1 MRLKLSVYSFVFGFT
16 NSWTLLQRQFTLRVA
31 SFLISLMCIVIWLSG
46 SLRFNVLI
54 SRKAPSVQMEP
65 YEIMNTYRESD
76 DTSKYKKILF
86 WNEAYG
92 GKTYDI
98 GIGSDVFHQA
108 GCPVWK
114 HSEKT
119 VTASVICLLAA
130 RSTSLAFRK
139 YRSNG
144 GFL

>member
-114 HSEKT
+114 CTTTDDQTMFKPEEIDAVVFHQ
-119 VTASVICLLAA
+119 
-130 RSTSLAFRK
+130 RSWYLF
-139 YRSNG
+139 
-144 GFL
+144 